1 MDMQKLWPLETRRDD
16 HGELWLGGCA
26 VSRLVQSYGTPLYIF
41 DEDTLRTRAQAYRA
55 ALQRHYP
62 GSGQAAYAA
71 KAYLSVAL
79 AQLFDEEGLDLDVVS
94 AGELDVALAAGFP
107 AARIH
112 FHGNN
117 KSPAELAHALA
128 VGVGRIVVDNFYE
141 LETLA
146 GLTAARGEPVT
157 IWLRLSPGI
166 QAHTHAHIQT
176 GHEDTKFGFS
186 IHSGDAARAVAQA
199 MAAPGLSL
207 LGFHSHI
214 GSQIYETDALAA
226 AAVRLLAFAAQMQ
239 AEHGFMLAELSPGG
253 GWGVPMVAGDPA
265 APIDA
270 YVAALSAALTEA
282 CAATGLALPHLVLE
296 PGRSLVAQAGVA
308 VYTVGARKE
317 VPGVRTYVSVDGGMA
332 DNIRPALYGASY
344 TALAIPQGA
353 TSGTAAAGAPET
365 GVEVVTI
372 AGKFCESGD
381 VLIRDLSLPR
391 LHPGDLLAVPMAGA
405 YTLAMASNY
414 NLALRPAVLLVKDGA
429 TRLMQRRETLAD
441 LTARDVP
448 LRAPASGKPLGAR
461 FWKYQAVGNDY
472 LVIDPADFPNPPNP
486 ALVRRLCDRHLGI
499 GSDGVLWGPLP
510 QRAADEAFTLRL
522 YNPDGGEFEKSG
534 NGLRIFARY
543 LWDRGFATA
552 PDFSIDTP
560 GGRVVAHVQDPAG
573 NTIAMEMG
581 TLTFDSRVIP
591 VNGGPREVIEE
602 TIGVGGQQVCVT
614 AVGIGNPHCVQFV
627 DNPTPELA
635 HTLGPQLETYGLF
648 PNRTNVQFAHADDAH
663 NLRIEIWERG
673 AGYTLASGTSSCAA
687 AGAAVRTGR
696 CASPV
701 TVHMPGGTMF
711 VEIAADW
718 SVRLTGT
725 VAPVCT
731 GEISPALL

>member
-1 MDMQKLWPLETRRDD
+1 MDMEKLWPLGARRDGRGD
-16 HGELWLGGCA
+16 LWLGGCA
-26 VSRLVQSYGTPLYIF
+26 VSALAQTYGTPLYIF
-41 DEDTLRTRAQAYRA
+41 DENTLRTHAQAYRA
-55 ALQRHYP
+55 ALQRHYQ
-62 GSGQAAYAA
+62 GSSQTAYAS

-94 AGELDVALAAGFP
+94 GGELDVARQAGFP

-117 KSPAELAHALA
+117 KSPAELTHALE
-128 VGVGRIVVDNFYE
+128 VGIGRIVVDNFYE

-146 GLTAARGEPVT
+146 ALAARRGGEPAR

-186 IHSGDAARAVAQA
+186 IHSGDAERAVAQA
-199 MAAPGLSL
+199 MAAPGLDL
-207 LGFHSHI
+207 VGLHSHI

-226 AAVRLLAFAAQMQ
+226 AVTRLMAFAAEMGTQY
-239 AEHGFMLAELSPGG
+239 GFVLAELSPGG
-253 GWGVPMVAGDPA
+253 GWGVPMVETDPA

-270 YVAALSAALTEA
+270 YVAALSAALTDA

-317 VPGVRTYVSVDGGMA
+317 VPGIRTYVSVDGGMA

-353 TSGTAAAGAPET
+353 ATVNTEE
-365 GVEVVTI
+365 EVVTL
-372 AGKFCESGD
+372 AGRFCESGD
-381 VLIRDLSLPR
+381 VLIRDIRLPR
-391 LHPGDLLAVPMAGA
+391 LHPGDLVAIPMAGA

-414 NLALRPAVLLVKDGA
+414 NLAPRPAVLLVKDGA
-429 TRLMQRRETLAD
+429 ARVMQRRETLVD
-441 LTARDVP
+441 LTVRDMP
-448 LRAPASGKPLGAR
+448 LHGRTSGRAR
-461 FWKYQAVGNDY
+461 FWKYQALGNDY
-472 LVIDPADFPNPPNP
+472 LVIDPADFPAPPDP
-486 ALVRRLCDRHLGI
+486 DFARRLCDRHLGI

-510 QRAADEAFTLRL
+510 ERSADGAFALRL

-543 LWDRGFATA
+543 LWDRGFAA
-552 PDFSIDTP
+552 GPDFAIDTP
-560 GGRVVAHVQDPAG
+560 GGRVVAHVQDATG
-573 NTIAMEMG
+573 DTISMEMG
-581 TLTFDSRVIP
+581 TLTFDSRTIP
-591 VNGGPREVIEE
+591 VRAAPREVVEE
-602 TIGVGGQQVCVT
+602 LVSVGGRQALVT

-627 DNPTPELA
+627 DEPTSELA
-635 HTLGPQLETYGLF
+635 HEVGPQLETFEMF
-648 PNRTNVQFAHADDAH
+648 PNHTNVQFAHADDPH

-687 AGAAVRTGR
+687 AGAAIRTGR
-696 CASPV
+696 CVSPV
-701 TVHMPGGTMF
+701 TVHMPGGTML
-711 VEIAADW
+711 VEIAPDW

-725 VAPVCT
+725 VAAVCH
-731 GEISPALL
+731 GEISAALL